1 MATVVA
7 STQKEQILALYSHSV
22 VSKAA
27 GFPTEQLLYPED
39 QTELP
44 KNLRDTLFPTYL
56 QDLGYF
62 SHHTPPCLRWCSH
75 RKSILGI
82 GLQPKCVL
90 FIPFVY
96 R

>member
-27 GFPTEQLLYPED
+27 GFPTEQLLCPED

-44 KNLRDTLFPTYL
+44 WNLRDTFFPAYL
-56 QDLGYF
+56 QDLEYF
-62 SHHTPPCLRWCSH
+62 SHRTPPCLKWCSQ

-82 GLQPKCVL
+82 GLQPKCGL
-90 FIPFVY
+90 FMPFVN